1 MCDCVYSLP
10 QVQKHMDMLR
20 RERET
25 AALVAVRDAFPDLGA
40 AVCIVALEVGD
51 PLSAL
56 YVCVPPMS
64 WPHGLSDGSSV
75 SCTQKRKS

>member
-1 MCDCVYSLP
+1 MCQRFVFLP

-40 AVCIVALEVGD
+40 AVCIVALEVHRMFYEQHN
-51 PLSAL
+51 P
-56 YVCVPPMS
+56 
-64 WPHGLSDGSSV
+64 
-75 SCTQKRKS
+75 Q

>member
-1 MCDCVYSLP
+1 MDCVWRP

-40 AVCIVALEVGD
+40 AVCIVALEVRLVRAGRF
-51 PLSAL
+51 LRL
-56 YVCVPPMS
+56 LPPMTITRS
-64 WPHGLSDGSSV
+64 AEG
-75 SCTQKRKS
+75 

>member
-1 MCDCVYSLP
+1 MNTCISASCFLP

-40 AVCIVALEVGD
+40 AVCIVALEVRR
-51 PLSAL
+51 
-56 YVCVPPMS
+56 MF
-64 WPHGLSDGSSV
+64 
-75 SCTQKRKS
+75 